1 MASLPTSLE
10 ELRQALERGERCFL
24 GLVLDDI
31 DGIDLDL
38 SGCDLSGSC
47 FREARF
53 GHAHLGGAR
62 IEACSFQQ
70 ALLWGADLSDVR
82 AARSRWHEADLSG
95 SRLQGADFREA
106 WLHRCCLRGVVAAGS
121 SWQNARMVE
130 ADFRSGLDQL
140 TDLGK
145 ADFRGAD
152 LSFALF
158 QGAQL
163 GGANLRDTCLYGANL
178 AEAQLEGSLLSE
190 QQLAELPLGSP
201 KASSKTLPEPHSIQP
216 PGACSGPTSRR
227 HRFGQ
232 PDPSPVLTM
241 ASPYDLVVLG
251 AGSGGLA
258 AAKRAA
264 SYGAKVAIVEGDR
277 VGGTC
282 VIRGCVPKKL
292 LVYGSGMGHS
302 LKDAASYGWEVGPAR
317 CDASVLL
324 ANVAAEVDRLDQLH
338 RELLDKAGVTLIR
351 GWGRFRDAHT
361 VEVTQEWTASGPGAP
376 GDWAGPPSQQ
386 QLVGERV
393 LIAVGGRPKRP
404 ALPGAELGWVSDD
417 LFLQRQLPSKVVIV
431 GAGFIACEFACILN
445 GLGVAVTQ
453 LVRGDHLL
461 RGFDR
466 EAAGAVQEAMQAD
479 GIEIRFAHSPAAIS
493 GEPGDLTVTTQG
505 GEQLDCG
512 AVILA
517 TGRRPFL
524 AGLDLEAAGVAIEG
538 HRIPVSPDQVTNVPH
553 IYAVGDVTDRINLTP
568 VAVDEGRAFADTV
581 YGNKPRRVNHQLV
594 ASAVFSDPELA
605 SVGLSEEEA
614 IERYGEEAIRIHR
627 ARFRPMAQALPKR
640 GPRVLLKL
648 VVQVESGKVLGCHM
662 VGEHAAEIIQMAAIA
677 IGMGATKADFDRTM
691 ALHPS
696 VAEEFVTMPG

>member
-1 MASLPTSLE
+1 
-10 ELRQALERGERCFL
+10 
-24 GLVLDDI
+24 
-31 DGIDLDL
+31 
-38 SGCDLSGSC
+38 
-47 FREARF
+47 
-53 GHAHLGGAR
+53 
-62 IEACSFQQ
+62 
-70 ALLWGADLSDVR
+70 
-82 AARSRWHEADLSG
+82 
-95 SRLQGADFREA
+95 
-106 WLHRCCLRGVVAAGS
+106 
-121 SWQNARMVE
+121 
-130 ADFRSGLDQL
+130 
-140 TDLGK
+140 
-145 ADFRGAD
+145 
-152 LSFALF
+152 
-158 QGAQL
+158 
-163 GGANLRDTCLYGANL
+163 
-178 AEAQLEGSLLSE
+178 
-190 QQLAELPLGSP
+190 
-201 KASSKTLPEPHSIQP
+201 
-216 PGACSGPTSRR
+216 
-227 HRFGQ
+227 
-232 PDPSPVLTM
+232 M
-241 ASPYDLVVLG
+241 ASPFDLVVLG

-292 LVYGSGMGHS
+292 LVYGSGFRHS
-302 LKDAASYGWEVGPAR
+302 LSDAASYGWEVGPAR

-338 RELLDKAGVTLIR
+338 RDLLAKAGVTLIR
-351 GWGRFRDAHT
+351 GWGRFVDAHT
-361 VEVTQEWTASGPGAP
+361 VEVTSALSGGAEGTAP
-376 GDWAGPPSQQ
+376 GGAEPGRTAQ
-386 QLVGERV
+386 QLIGERI

-404 ALPGAELGWVSDD
+404 AIPGAELGWVSDD
-417 LFLQRQLPSKVVIV
+417 LFLQRQLPSTVVIV

-466 EAAGAVQEAMQAD
+466 ELSAAVQEAMQAE

-493 GEPGDLTVTTQG
+493 GKPGNLTLTTQS

-538 HRIPVSPDQVTNVPH
+538 HRIPVNPDQVTNVPH

-627 ARFRPMAQALPKR
+627 ARLRPMALALPKR

-648 VVQVESGKVLGCHM
+648 VVETSSDKVLGCHM
-662 VGEHAAEIIQMAAIA
+662 VGDHAAEIIQMAAIA

-691 ALHPS
+691 ALHPT